1 MREIYL
7 DNSSTTKPSESVISV
22 MLKTMTEDYG
32 NPSSM
37 HRKGLDAE
45 RYVRNAR
52 EDIAK
57 VLKASPAE
65 LVFTSGG
72 TESNNMAIFG
82 AAMAG
87 RRRGRRI
94 LVSAMEHPAV
104 SEPVRILEQEGFT
117 VQRIGVDR
125 NGCLD
130 LDELAAQ
137 LEEDVILVSTMF
149 VNNEIGAVVPVKEVA
164 ELVHRRA
171 PHALYHVDAIQ
182 AFGKYR
188 IFPGQLGIDLMSV
201 SGHKFHGPKGTGFL
215 YIRNGARIVPW
226 IYGGGQ
232 QAGMR
237 SGTENVPGIA
247 GLGTAVVEA
256 YRDFD
261 KKNGHLYLLRQCLE
275 EGLLKMEGVVL
286 HGPRGRE
293 GAPHIVNA
301 SFTGVGSEVLLHAL
315 EDRGIYVSAGSA
327 CSTHKRNASPTMAA
341 IGAPEEESSSAVR
354 FSFCDTNTEEEVDI
368 VLQTLQELL
377 PLLRRYRRA

>member
-1 MREIYL
+1 
-7 DNSSTTKPSESVISV
+7 
-22 MLKTMTEDYG
+22 
-32 NPSSM
+32 
-37 HRKGLDAE
+37 
-45 RYVRNAR
+45 
-52 EDIAK
+52 
-57 VLKASPAE
+57 
-65 LVFTSGG
+65 
-72 TESNNMAIFG
+72 
-82 AAMAG
+82 
-87 RRRGRRI
+87 
-94 LVSAMEHPAV
+94 
-104 SEPVRILEQEGFT
+104 
-117 VQRIGVDR
+117 
-125 NGCLD
+125 
-130 LDELAAQ
+130 
-137 LEEDVILVSTMF
+137 
-149 VNNEIGAVVPVKEVA
+149 
-164 ELVHRRA
+164 
-171 PHALYHVDAIQ
+171 
-182 AFGKYR
+182 
-188 IFPGQLGIDLMSV
+188 
-201 SGHKFHGPKGTGFL
+201 
-215 YIRNGARIVPW
+215 
-226 IYGGGQ
+226 
-232 QAGMR
+232 MR